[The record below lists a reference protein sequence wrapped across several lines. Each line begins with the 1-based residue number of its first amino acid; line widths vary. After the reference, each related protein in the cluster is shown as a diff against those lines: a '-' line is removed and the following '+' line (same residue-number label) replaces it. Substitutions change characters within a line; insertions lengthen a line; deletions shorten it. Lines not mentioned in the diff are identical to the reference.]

1 MAVLHAALR
10 LLLALVL
17 GLGPLGAS
25 VVAAA
30 LHAPLCACT
39 GCGAEAGEASC
50 CDAGPERD
58 GPVLVAADV
67 GCACAMVLPER
78 DASPVIAPRACVGPC
93 STLVEL
99 ARGQRAVELSWSP
112 AASLVTRTG
121 STGPPRGAREPGPPG
136 SCRAQGPA
144 RAVAL
149 GALRL

>member
-10 LLLALVL
+10 LCLALVL

-25 VVAAA
+25 VVTAA

-50 CDAGPERD
+50 CEAEPASD
-58 GPVLVAADV
+58 GPVFVAADG
-67 GCACAMVLPER
+67 GCACALVLPDR
-78 DASPVIAPRACVGPC
+78 DASPVVAPRACVGPC

-112 AASLVTRTG
+112 ESSPATR
-121 STGPPRGAREPGPPG
+121 STNAGPPRGTSEPGPPG
-136 SCRAQGPA
+136 SCRAEGPA
-144 RAVAL
+144 RAIAL